1 MKWKLPEGWKTP
13 DWTDWKEKLTAF
25 LGRYKYVGLVLLA
38 GLLLLLWPSGKQK
51 PPDAAQPSPAPVGS
65 TEEDFSVAALEEK
78 LAQTLS
84 KVQGA
89 GEVSVML
96 TVQNGPQ
103 KRLAEDRDPGEDG
116 ERTETVV
123 LSKGSSQQETVTV
136 QEMFP
141 RFQGAVL
148 VCPGGDDPEVRLKL
162 TEATAALTGL
172 GSDKISISKGK

>member
-1 MKWKLPEGWKTP
+1 MNGRERLSQWAKVK
-13 DWTDWKEKLTAF
+13 ASM
-25 LGRYKYVGLVLLA
+25 GRYRLVWLVILA
-38 GLLLLLWPSGKQK
+38 GVFLLLLPTGGEEGERQDIQAESWAFDL
-51 PPDAAQPSPAPVGS
+51 AA
-65 TEEDFSVAALEEK
+65 TEAR
-78 LAQTLS
+78 LS
-84 KVQGA
+84 QVLSRIDGA

-103 KRLAEDRDPGEDG
+103 KRLAEDRDTGEDSS
-116 ERTETVV
+116 RTETVV

-141 RFQGAVL
+141 QFQGAVL